1 MKNNVNYTY
10 LKNALPHLEH
20 QINRFEYMNH
30 QRKQEFNVVV
40 YGKYNHGKSSL
51 LNALLC
57 KEDHFKAEDKRTTTE
72 NATYVD
78 STIGITWI
86 DTPGLVADVA
96 GKDDG
101 HANSAVTKEA
111 DLILF
116 VHNVKVGELDREE
129 IEYLTRLLQFK
140 KSSQIILV
148 LTQQDQL
155 KFDQFEQVFD
165 NISQQVDILSLV
177 KISVS
182 QTRYFKGIKNKSPT
196 MQQRSNIDELK
207 KMIHLKLTEFNQ
219 VKSEEYKD
227 LQTVIST
234 SLEAKGL
241 EISKMKH
248 LKFEELRNIHLNF
261 QKDVKNLI
269 QKIQQQF

>member
-1 MKNNVNYTY
+1 MKNNVNYAY
-10 LKNALPHLEH
+10 LKKELPHLEQ
-20 QINRFEYMNH
+20 QINRFEYIN
-30 QRKQEFNVVV
+30 QRNQDFNVVV

-57 KEDHFKAEDKRTTTE
+57 KEDYFKAEDKRTTTE

-78 STIGITWI
+78 SNTGATWI
-86 DTPGLVADVA
+86 DTPGLAADVA
-96 GKDDG
+96 GEDDD

-129 IEYLTRLLQFK
+129 MEYLTQLLQFK
-140 KSSQIILV
+140 KPSQIILV

-155 KFDQFEQVFD
+155 KSDQFEQVFD
-165 NISQQVDILSLV
+165 NISQQVESLNLI

-182 QTRYFKGIKNKSPT
+182 QTRYFKGIKNNSSN

-207 KMIHLKLTEFNQ
+207 KMIHQKLADFNQ
-219 VKSEEYKD
+219 IKSDEYKD
-227 LQTVIST
+227 LQTQILT
-234 SLEAKGL
+234 SLENKSV
-241 EISKMKH
+241 EISTKKLH
-248 LKFEELRNIHLNF
+248 KIEELNNIHLNF
-261 QKDVKNLI
+261 QTDVQKLI

>member
-1 MKNNVNYTY
+1 MKNNVNYAY
-10 LKNALPHLEH
+10 LKKELPHLEQ
-20 QINRFEYMNH
+20 QINRFEYIN
-30 QRKQEFNVVV
+30 QRNQDFNVVV

-57 KEDHFKAEDKRTTTE
+57 KEDYFKAEDKRTTTE

-78 STIGITWI
+78 SNTGATWI
-86 DTPGLVADVA
+86 DTPGLAADVA
-96 GKDDG
+96 GEDDD

-129 IEYLTRLLQFK
+129 MEYLTQLLQFK
-140 KSSQIILV
+140 KPSQIILV

-155 KFDQFEQVFD
+155 KLDQFEQVFD
-165 NISQQVDILSLV
+165 NISQQVESLNLI

-182 QTRYFKGIKNKSPT
+182 QTRYFKGIKNNSSN

-207 KMIHLKLTEFNQ
+207 KMIHQKLADFNQ
-219 VKSEEYKD
+219 IKSDEYKD
-227 LQTVIST
+227 LQTQILT
-234 SLEAKGL
+234 SLENKSV
-241 EISKMKH
+241 EISTKKLH
-248 LKFEELRNIHLNF
+248 KIEELNNIHLNF
-261 QKDVKNLI
+261 QTDVQKLI

>member
-1 MKNNVNYTY
+1 MKNNVNYAY
-10 LKNALPHLEH
+10 LKKELPHLEH
-20 QINRFEYMNH
+20 QINRFEYIN

-78 STIGITWI
+78 STTGITWI
-86 DTPGLVADVA
+86 DTPGLAADVA

-155 KFDQFEQVFD
+155 KSDQFEQVFD
-165 NISQQVDILSLV
+165 NISQQVDSLNLI
-177 KISVS
+177 KICVS
-182 QTRYFKGIKNKSPT
+182 QTRYFKGIKNDSSN
-196 MQQRSNIDELK
+196 MLQRSNIDELK
-207 KMIHLKLTEFNQ
+207 KLINQKLTDFNQ
-219 VKSEEYKD
+219 VRSEEYKD
-227 LQTVIST
+227 LQTTIST
-234 SLEAKGL
+234 SLEAKGM
-241 EISKMKH
+241 EISTMKLH
-248 LKFEELRNIHLNF
+248 KLEELKNIHLNF
-261 QKDVKNLI
+261 QIDVQKLI

>member
-1 MKNNVNYTY
+1 MKNNVNYAY
-10 LKNALPHLEH
+10 LKKELPHLES
-20 QINRFEYMNH
+20 QLKRFEYMN
-30 QRKQEFNVVV
+30 QSNQYFNVVV

-51 LNALLC
+51 LNALIC
-57 KEDHFKAEDKRTTTE
+57 KEDHFKAEDKRTTVE

-78 STIGITWI
+78 SNTGVTWI
-86 DTPGLVADVA
+86 DTPGLSADVA
-96 GKDDG
+96 GEDDEQ
-101 HANSAVTKEA
+101 ANNAVTQEA

-129 IEYLTRLLQFK
+129 MEYLTQLIQFK
-140 KSSQIILV
+140 KSSQIILI

-155 KFDQFEQVFD
+155 KSDKFEKVFEK
-165 NISQQVDILSLV
+165 ISQQVESLSLI

-207 KMIHLKLTEFNQ
+207 KMIHQKLTELNQ
-219 VKSEEYKD
+219 VRSEEYKE

-234 SLEAKGL
+234 SLVAKGL
-241 EISKMKH
+241 EISKKKH
-248 LKFEELRNIHLNF
+248 LKLEELRNIHLNF

-269 QKIQQQF
+269 KKIQEQF